1 MRQGL
6 LRDISPLRQ
15 LTRQACLRASNA
27 SGNEGRFSGLVSA
40 KLLFLAQYAPLA
52 TVADDAEQPGF

>member
-1 MRQGL
+1 M
-6 LRDISPLRQ
+6 RQ